1 MDRQELIDHVRSE
14 VKRLKELGILKLRQ
28 ERNLSELEK
37 ISESIDYSPFKD
49 NPEPRFSVEELQV
62 KGEAE
67 WVALSFYR
75 WGNPYVGQGMFYR
88 KWNETVYYLANEAGR
103 AGREIAEVENCK
115 SLSKYYGNTT
125 LEEFCG
131 MVPMINE

>member
-1 MDRQELIDHVRSE
+1 MDRAALIDHVRSE
-14 VKRLKELGILKLRQ
+14 VDRLVDLGILELRKK
-28 ERNLSELEK
+28 RNLTKLEE
-37 ISESIDYSPFKD
+37 ISKSIDYSPFID
-49 NPEPRFSVEELQV
+49 NPEPRFSVDELQV

-75 WGNPYVGQGMFYR
+75 WGNPYVKQGMFYR

-103 AGREIAEVENCK
+103 AGREIAEIENCK
-115 SLSKYYGNTT
+115 SLSKFYGNTT

-131 MVPMINE
+131 MVPMHTE

>member
-1 MDRQELIDHVRSE
+1 MERQELINHVRSE
-14 VKRLKELGILKLRQ
+14 VKRLTELGILKLRQ
-28 ERNLSELEK
+28 DRNLSELEK

-49 NPEPRFSVEELQV
+49 NPEPKFSVEELQV

-75 WGNPYVGQGMFYR
+75 WGNPYVKQGKFYQ
-88 KWNETVYYLANEAGR
+88 KWSQTVYYLANEAGR

-115 SLSKYYGNTT
+115 SLSKYYGHTT

-131 MVPMINE
+131 MVPMITE

>member
-28 ERNLSELEK
+28 DRNLSELEK

-88 KWNETVYYLANEAGR
+88 KWSETVYYLANEAGK
-103 AGREIAEVENCK
+103 AGRQIAEVENCK

-131 MVPMINE
+131 MVPMITE